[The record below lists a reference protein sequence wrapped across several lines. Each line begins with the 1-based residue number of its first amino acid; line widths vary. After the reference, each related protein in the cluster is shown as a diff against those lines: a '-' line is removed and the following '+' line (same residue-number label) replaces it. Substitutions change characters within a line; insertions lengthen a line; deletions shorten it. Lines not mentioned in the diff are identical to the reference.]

1 MQIEDPHGWREACPK
16 GKEPEEAEEK
26 RQNPTLSVKNLGR
39 SYGY

>member
-26 RQNPTLSVKNLGR
+26 KAK
-39 SYGY
+39 SYTISQESR